1 MLANSFLRQST
12 ANTAFELAKVALP
25 LKHEIDNI
33 GTIVDATGRGII
45 VIDMH
50 REMPDDQVTD
60 IADLIVDAVNAY
72 TNHPA

>member
-1 MLANSFLRQST
+1 MLASSFLRRST
-12 ANTAFELAKVALP
+12 ASAAFELANVALP

-33 GTIVDATGRGII
+33 GTIADATGKGIL

-60 IADLIVDAVNAY
+60 IAELIVDAVNAY
-72 TNHPA
+72 TTHLA